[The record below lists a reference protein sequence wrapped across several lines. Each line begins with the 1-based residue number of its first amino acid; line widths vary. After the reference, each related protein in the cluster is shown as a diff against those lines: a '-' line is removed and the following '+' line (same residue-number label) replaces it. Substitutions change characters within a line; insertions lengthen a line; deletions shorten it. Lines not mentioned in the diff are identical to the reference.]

1 MSSEQK
7 PFKSTDKSADKSA
20 DNGNETQF
28 RRADPLR
35 IVRDETGKGGKETTL
50 EYESEL
56 PTVRGAMD
64 SIESM
69 REKQSKVRIWQSWKE
84 TAEGRQLLKVYRNP
98 RILHIS
104 DPASIAKIKE
114 EHEVDLKAL
123 ATLYESIV
131 SLTKTSRKDITSFKT
146 QMTVEKR
153 DEFREARQKFD
164 DQMRQ
169 LVIPNQISPK
179 GIGPRRVLYV
189 SGKNNDCPFRSL
201 LKSAHYSDKRW
212 EEGWSDERVEQEV
225 TSARKHLVGQ
235 RLTKHGE
242 YIGLSEPDGRKL
254 IQYFRDKN
262 LIRPELGIRVIL
274 HNERGFYGHINLNY
288 SYELSSTEETEMV
301 EQEKIKITINHMRY
315 YWI

>member
-1 MSSEQK
+1 M
-7 PFKSTDKSADKSA
+7 
-20 DNGNETQF
+20 
-28 RRADPLR
+28 
-35 IVRDETGKGGKETTL
+35 
-50 EYESEL
+50 
-56 PTVRGAMD
+56 
-64 SIESM
+64 
-69 REKQSKVRIWQSWKE
+69 
-84 TAEGRQLLKVYRNP
+84 
-98 RILHIS
+98 
-104 DPASIAKIKE
+104 
-114 EHEVDLKAL
+114 
-123 ATLYESIV
+123 
-131 SLTKTSRKDITSFKT
+131 
-146 QMTVEKR
+146 
-153 DEFREARQKFD
+153 
-164 DQMRQ
+164 
-169 LVIPNQISPK
+169 
-179 GIGPRRVLYV
+179 
-189 SGKNNDCPFRSL
+189 